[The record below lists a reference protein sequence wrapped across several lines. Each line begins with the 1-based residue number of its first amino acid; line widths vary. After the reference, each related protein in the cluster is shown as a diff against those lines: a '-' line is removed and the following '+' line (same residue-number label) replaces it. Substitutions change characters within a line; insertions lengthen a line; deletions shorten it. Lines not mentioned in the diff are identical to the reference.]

1 MKRDELR
8 EMVRETI
15 REMDGDVRPG
25 SVALGADHGGFALKE
40 KLKRYM
46 EDELEIPVT
55 DCGTFSTDAVDY
67 PDIAAGVARR
77 VARGDCDRG
86 IIIDGAGIG
95 SSMAANKIPGIRAAL
110 CHDDRTVVNSREHNN
125 ANILCLGS
133 AVVPPGNARRLVRL
147 WLRTPFAGGR
157 HEKRVSKIDA
167 LDRERREGGIG
178 S

>member
-8 EMVRETI
+8 DLVRDTI
-15 REMDGDVRPG
+15 REMDDPLKPG

-40 KLKRYM
+40 RLKRYL
-46 EDELEIPVT
+46 EEELEIPVT
-55 DCGTFSTDAVDY
+55 DCGTYSTDAVDY

-95 SSMAANKIPGIRAAL
+95 SSMAANKIPGVRAAL

-125 ANILCLGS
+125 ANVLCLGS
-133 AVVPPGNARRLVRL
+133 GVVPPGNARRLVRL
-147 WLRTPFAGGR
+147 WLHTPFAGGR
-157 HEKRVSKIDA
+157 HEKRVQKIDA
-167 LDRERREGGIG
+167 LDGGRQEDGAG